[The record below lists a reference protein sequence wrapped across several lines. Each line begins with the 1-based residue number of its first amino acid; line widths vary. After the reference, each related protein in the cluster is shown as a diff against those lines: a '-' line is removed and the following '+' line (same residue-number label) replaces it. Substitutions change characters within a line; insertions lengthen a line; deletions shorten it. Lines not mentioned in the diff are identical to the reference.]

1 MSTFDL
7 KSFLDNP
14 LWEVFDKCR
23 RVDLLTLADHYSV
36 SIPQS
41 LVKVEV
47 KQLVLNVLL
56 EEQVVVLPLPEPTTP
71 VGDVATPVS
80 LSVSENEGEDK
91 APATLPCF
99 DPLSPLS
106 NGDARRDV
114 RSIQF
119 QLEEGSPN

>member
-1 MSTFDL
+1 MATFDL

-14 LWEVFDKCR
+14 MWEGFDKCR

-56 EEQVVVLPLPEPTTP
+56 EEQVLVLQLPEPTTH
-71 VGDVATPVS
+71 VERG
-80 LSVSENEGEDK
+80 
-91 APATLPCF
+91 
-99 DPLSPLS
+99 
-106 NGDARRDV
+106 
-114 RSIQF
+114 RS
-119 QLEEGSPN
+119 